1 MSSKEPSSEPN
12 SSLAGQVKKYS
23 QKLYLG
29 AGMAGVM
36 LAGVLGG
43 RWVGGWFDREELGL
57 IIGTFVGLAAGFT
70 YFTLHM
76 VRLLQDNSDT

>member
-1 MSSKEPSSEPN
+1 MSSDDPEADPN
-12 SSLAGQVKKYS
+12 SSLAGRVKTYS

-43 RWVGGWFDREELGL
+43 RWVGGWFERGRLGL
-57 IIGTFVGLAAGFT
+57 IIGTFLGLAAGLA

-76 VRLLQDNSDT
+76 VRLLQDHSDG